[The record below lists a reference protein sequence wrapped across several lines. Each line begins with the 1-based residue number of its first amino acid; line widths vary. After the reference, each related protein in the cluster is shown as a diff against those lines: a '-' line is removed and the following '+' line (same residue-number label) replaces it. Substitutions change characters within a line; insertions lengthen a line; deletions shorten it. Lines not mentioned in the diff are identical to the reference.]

1 MHRVDRA
8 TGVDIDL
15 AGDGQLDVESANDTD
30 DHDLYD
36 YRGVRSGG
44 EVPEDPAGRRGL
56 HALSV

>member
-1 MHRVDRA
+1 MHGVGRSA
-8 TGVDIDL
+8 GVDIDL

-30 DHDLYD
+30 DHDLYY
-36 YRGVRSGG
+36 YRGVRSGS